1 MNMLRSHYAMD
12 VSPEMNGEKVRVAGW
27 IEDIRNLGGIAF
39 IILRDRSG
47 RMQIT
52 AIKKQNPEIFKE
64 ITSLNRE
71 SVISAMGT
79 CQKNDK
85 VMNGWELLLEE
96 MEVLSIAQTPLPMGV
111 VDKVNV
117 DFDTRLDNRIIDLRR
132 DETKAVFMIR
142 HTMLGAAAEFLR
154 KNGFIEVHTP
164 KISAASSEGGTEVFR
179 IDYFGNDAYL
189 VQSPQ
194 LYKQML
200 MASGLDRVYE
210 IAWYFR
216 AEEHDTSRHLNE
228 STAIDIEMAFIENEE
243 DVMKIAEG
251 LTNAI
256 IQKILEENNRELEV
270 LGVKVDLPSLPYP
283 RISYDEVVEIL
294 QKEMDF
300 KWGDDLGTDE
310 ENLLAKHLDYDVYF
324 ITRFPLEA
332 KPFYAM
338 ADGKY
343 ARAFDLEFKGM
354 EISSGAQRIH
364 DYELLVKRM
373 KEMGMKVE
381 NFEDYLNAFRYG
393 MPPHGGFGYGIERL
407 LMRLLNRSNIRECIL
422 FPRDRKRLRP

>member
-1 MNMLRSHYAMD
+1 MLRSHYSNE
-12 VSPEMNGEKVRVAGW
+12 VSKKDYGKKIRIAGW

-39 IILRDRSG
+39 IILRDRAG

-52 AIKKQNPEIFKE
+52 AIKKQNPELFKE
-64 ITSLNRE
+64 IVSLTRE
-71 SVISAMGT
+71 SVISAYGI
-79 CQKNDK
+79 CQQNSK

-96 MEVLSIAQTPLPMGV
+96 MEVLAKAETPLPMGV
-111 VDKVNV
+111 IDKVNV

-132 DETKAVFMIR
+132 DEVKAIFMIR
-142 HTMLGAAAEFLR
+142 HSFIHYASDFLR
-154 KNGFIEVHTP
+154 KKGFVEVHTP
-164 KISAASSEGGTEVFR
+164 KISASSSEGGTEVFK
-179 IDYFGNDAYL
+179 IDYFGRDAFL

-228 STAIDIEMAFIENEE
+228 STAIDIEMAFIESEE
-243 DVMKIAEG
+243 DVMKVAEE
-251 LTNAI
+251 LTDYA
-256 IQKILEENNRELEV
+256 IQKILDENSEELDALHVE
-270 LGVKVDLPSLPYP
+270 VDLPSLPYP

-294 QKEMDF
+294 QKEIDF

-310 ENLLAKHLDYDVYF
+310 ENLLAKHLDYELYF
-324 ITRFPLEA
+324 IKDFPLEA

-338 ADGKY
+338 PSGKY
-343 ARAFDLEFKGM
+343 ARAFDLEYKGM
-354 EISSGAQRIH
+354 EIASGAQRIH
-364 DYELLVKRM
+364 DYSLLAQRMNEL
-373 KEMGMKVE
+373 GMKTE
-381 NFEDYLNAFRYG
+381 NFEDYLKAFRYG
-393 MPPHGGFGYGIERL
+393 MPPHGGFGYGIERF
-407 LMRLLNRSNIRECIL
+407 LMRFLNLKNIRECIL

>member
-1 MNMLRSHYAMD
+1 
-12 VSPEMNGEKVRVAGW
+12 VSKKDYGKKIRIAGW

-39 IILRDRSG
+39 IILRDRAG

-52 AIKKQNPEIFKE
+52 AIKKQNPELFKE
-64 ITSLNRE
+64 IVSLTRE
-71 SVISAMGT
+71 SVISAYGI
-79 CQKNDK
+79 CQQNSK

-96 MEVLSIAQTPLPMGV
+96 MEVLAKAETPLPMGV
-111 VDKVNV
+111 IDKVNV

-132 DETKAVFMIR
+132 DEVKAIFMIR
-142 HTMLGAAAEFLR
+142 HSFIHYASDFLR
-154 KNGFIEVHTP
+154 KKGFVEVHTP
-164 KISAASSEGGTEVFR
+164 KISASSSEGGTEVFK
-179 IDYFGNDAYL
+179 IDYFGRDAFL

-228 STAIDIEMAFIENEE
+228 STAIDIEMAFIESEE
-243 DVMKIAEG
+243 DVMKVAEE
-251 LTNAI
+251 LTDYA
-256 IQKILEENNRELEV
+256 IQKILDENSEELDALHVE
-270 LGVKVDLPSLPYP
+270 VDLPSLPYP

-294 QKEMDF
+294 QKEIDF

-310 ENLLAKHLDYDVYF
+310 ENLLAKHLDYELYF
-324 ITRFPLEA
+324 IKDFPLEA

-338 ADGKY
+338 PSGKY
-343 ARAFDLEFKGM
+343 ARAFDLEYKGM
-354 EISSGAQRIH
+354 EIASGAQRIH
-364 DYELLVKRM
+364 DYSLLAQRMNEL
-373 KEMGMKVE
+373 GMKTE
-381 NFEDYLNAFRYG
+381 NFEDYLKAFRYG
-393 MPPHGGFGYGIERL
+393 MPPHGGFGYGIERF
-407 LMRLLNRSNIRECIL
+407 LMRFLNLKNIRECIL

>member
-1 MNMLRSHYAMD
+1 MLRSHYSNE
-12 VSPEMNGEKVRVAGW
+12 VSKKDYGKKIRVAGW

-39 IILRDRSG
+39 IILRDRAG

-52 AIKKQNPEIFKE
+52 AIKKQNPELFKE
-64 ITSLNRE
+64 IVSLTRE
-71 SVISAMGT
+71 SVISAYGI
-79 CQKNDK
+79 CQQNSK

-96 MEVLSIAQTPLPMGV
+96 MEVLAKAETPLPMGV
-111 VDKVNV
+111 IDKVNV

-132 DETKAVFMIR
+132 DEVKAIFMIR
-142 HTMLGAAAEFLR
+142 HAFIHYASDFLR
-154 KNGFIEVHTP
+154 KKGFVEVHTP
-164 KISAASSEGGTEVFR
+164 KISASSSEGGTEVFK
-179 IDYFGNDAYL
+179 IDYFGRDAFL

-228 STAIDIEMAFIENEE
+228 STAIDIEMAFIDSEE
-243 DVMKIAEG
+243 DVMKVAEE
-251 LTNAI
+251 LTDYA
-256 IQKILEENNRELEV
+256 IQKILDENSEELDALHVE
-270 LGVKVDLPSLPYP
+270 VDLPSLPYP

-310 ENLLAKHLDYDVYF
+310 ENLLAKHLDYELYF
-324 ITRFPLEA
+324 IKDFPLEA

-338 ADGKY
+338 PSGKY
-343 ARAFDLEFKGM
+343 ARAFDLEYKGM
-354 EISSGAQRIH
+354 EIASGAQRIH
-364 DYELLVKRM
+364 DYSLLAQRM
-373 KEMGMKVE
+373 NEFGMKTE
-381 NFEDYLNAFRYG
+381 NFEDYLKAFRYG
-393 MPPHGGFGYGIERL
+393 MPPHGGFGYGIERF
-407 LMRLLNRSNIRECIL
+407 LMRFLNLKNIRECIL

>member
-1 MNMLRSHYAMD
+1 MLRSHYSNE
-12 VSPEMNGEKVRVAGW
+12 VSKKDYGKKIRIAGW

-39 IILRDRSG
+39 IILRDRAG

-52 AIKKQNPEIFKE
+52 AIKKQNPELFKE
-64 ITSLNRE
+64 IVSLTRE
-71 SVISAMGT
+71 SVISAYGI
-79 CQKNDK
+79 CQQNSK

-96 MEVLSIAQTPLPMGV
+96 MEVLAKAETPLPMGV
-111 VDKVNV
+111 IDKVNV

-132 DETKAVFMIR
+132 DEVKAIFMIR
-142 HTMLGAAAEFLR
+142 HSFIHYASDFLR
-154 KNGFIEVHTP
+154 KKGFVEVHTP
-164 KISAASSEGGTEVFR
+164 KISASSSEGGTEVFK
-179 IDYFGNDAYL
+179 IDYFGRDAFL

-228 STAIDIEMAFIENEE
+228 STAIDIEMAFIESEE
-243 DVMKIAEG
+243 DVMKVAEE
-251 LTNAI
+251 LTDYA
-256 IQKILEENNRELEV
+256 IQKILDENSEELDALHVE
-270 LGVKVDLPSLPYP
+270 VDLPSLPYP

-294 QKEMDF
+294 QKEIDF

-310 ENLLAKHLDYDVYF
+310 ENLLAKHLDYELYF
-324 ITRFPLEA
+324 IKDFPLEA

-338 ADGKY
+338 PSGKY
-343 ARAFDLEFKGM
+343 ARAFDLEYKGM
-354 EISSGAQRIH
+354 EIASGAQRIH
-364 DYELLVKRM
+364 DYSLLVQRM
-373 KEMGMKVE
+373 NELGMKTE
-381 NFEDYLNAFRYG
+381 NFEDYLKAFRYG
-393 MPPHGGFGYGIERL
+393 MPPHGGFGYGIERF
-407 LMRLLNRSNIRECIL
+407 LMRFLNLKNIRECIL

>member
-1 MNMLRSHYAMD
+1 MHRIYSKD
-12 VSPEMNGEKVRVAGW
+12 IGEQHFGKEIEVAGW

-39 IILRDRSG
+39 IILRDRYG

-52 AIKKQNPEIFKE
+52 AIKKEDKEAFKK
-64 ITSLNRE
+64 IVSLNRE
-71 SVISAMGT
+71 SVIVVHGI
-79 CQKNDK
+79 CQPNKK
-85 VMNGWELLLEE
+85 VMNGWEILLKNF
-96 MEVLSIAQTPLPMGV
+96 EVLSHAQAPLPIGI

-117 DFDTRLDNRIIDLRR
+117 DFDTRLDNRILDLRK
-132 DETKAVFMIR
+132 DNVKAIFEIR
-142 HTMLGAAAEFLR
+142 HSFIKYASQFLE
-154 KNGFIEVHTP
+154 KKGFINVHTP
-164 KISAASSEGGTEVFR
+164 KITAASSEGGTEVFK
-179 IDYFGNDAYL
+179 IDYFGKPAYL

-200 MASGLDRVYE
+200 MATGFDRVYE

-216 AEEHDTSRHLNE
+216 AEQHDTTRHLNE
-228 STAIDIEMAFIENEE
+228 STAIDVEMAFIESEE
-243 DVMKIAEG
+243 DVMKIAEEM
-251 LTNAI
+251 TDYA
-256 IQKILEENNRELEV
+256 IQKIMEENEKQLSILN
-270 LGVKVDLPSLPYP
+270 VKFDAPSLPYP
-283 RISYDEVVEIL
+283 RIKYDEVVEIL

-310 ENLLAKHLDYDVYF
+310 ENLLAKHLDYEIYF
-324 ITRFPLEA
+324 IKDFPLEI

-338 ADGKY
+338 PRGKY

-364 DYELLVKRM
+364 DYEMLIERM
-373 KEMGMKVE
+373 KSLGMNLE

-393 MPPHGGFGYGIERL
+393 MPPHGGFGYGIERF
-407 LMRLLNRSNIRECIL
+407 LMRFLNLNNIRECIL